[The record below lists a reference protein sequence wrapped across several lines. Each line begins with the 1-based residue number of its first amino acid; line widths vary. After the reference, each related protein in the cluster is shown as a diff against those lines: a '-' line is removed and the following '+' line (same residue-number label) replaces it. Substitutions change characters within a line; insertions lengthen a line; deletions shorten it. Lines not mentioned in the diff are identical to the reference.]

1 MTEPRV
7 FPGSLKYGVE
17 QDTETGQWFV
27 VDTQHK
33 RYRYPIG
40 YATQEQAEGFMD
52 RLNAAH
58 EGEPASVIED
68 LRRDSDALRK
78 GA

>member
-1 MTEPRV
+1 MSEPR
-7 FPGSLKYGVE
+7 FQAPLKYAVD
-17 QDTETGQWFV
+17 QDAETGKWYV
-27 VDTQHK
+27 VDTSPGF
-33 RYRYPIG
+33 YRYPIG
-40 YATQEQAEGFMD
+40 YATQGEAEGFMD